1 MSQTAATMIAAVH
14 EGLSQVATQLY
25 SLDSDPDV
33 AFVRTLASAPGGA
46 ASSKASA
53 IAASA
58 DQLWQLYPLAKER
71 VDDAES
77 ALQRHDTAGF
87 DRAMATT
94 AITFSDGST
103 TSPAQLIA
111 WLRSQAET
119 VVNDARA
126 LAGSARSA
134 IAAVDAASAT
144 LRTLEDQ
151 AGQLGVADAP
161 ELVMARAAVDKA
173 GAAVAADP
181 TGAPPTQALDRLLD
195 QCRKLVGDLGGR
207 RAALPAAL
215 TAADQE
221 LTEIEGTVRR
231 GGEALAATRA
241 KILDPSGLLEPIDPA
256 TVDGGER
263 ALRPWLGR
271 IEAEAADGHWHA
283 ASVALEGWKRVADG
297 VAKNAR
303 EVAAANAA
311 PLERRNELRGLLDAY
326 RAKAAAVGQ
335 AENPELAQLHEQA
348 RQALYVSPCDLGL
361 ADRLVASYVERVNA
375 TTTTGGR

>member
-1 MSQTAATMIAAVH
+1 VSQAAATMIAAVH

-33 AFVRTLASAPGGA
+33 AFVRTLASAPGSA
-46 ASSKASA
+46 ASAKASA

-77 ALQRHDTAGF
+77 ALQRHDAAGF

-119 VVNDARA
+119 VMNDARA
-126 LAGSARSA
+126 LAASARSA
-134 IAAVDAASAT
+134 IAAVDAASAA
-144 LRTLEDQ
+144 LRALEDQ

-161 ELVMARAAVDKA
+161 ELATARAAVDKA

-181 TGAPPTQALDRLLD
+181 TAPPPTQGLDQLLD

-215 TAADQE
+215 AAAAQQ
-221 LTEIEGTVRR
+221 LAEIEDAVRR
-231 GGEALAATRA
+231 GVEAMAATRT

-256 TVDGGER
+256 AVDGGER
-263 ALRPWLGR
+263 ALRPWLDR
-271 IEAEAADGHWHA
+271 IRVEAGDGHWHS
-283 ASVALEGWKRVADG
+283 ASVALDGWKRVADG

-311 PLERRNELRGLLDAY
+311 PLDRRNELRGLLDAY

-335 AENPELAQLHEQA
+335 AENGELAQLHEQA
-348 RQALYVSPCDLGL
+348 RQALYVSPCDL
-361 ADRLVASYVERVNA
+361 AVAERLVASYVEGVNA
-375 TTTTGGR
+375 TTTAGGR